1 MLKNLKVGRRLLTA
15 FLIVVLF
22 SGLAGGIGIALIRT
36 VNHEYKTTLE
46 DYGFAQGDIGALGQ
60 AFQAHRATV
69 LYIIYSDSQAET
81 DKQKEILNTQINT
94 INQAMEQVG
103 TRIKTASEKELY
115 KQLEDQLTT
124 YDGIRSQTI
133 QLASKSSLE
142 AMTFFRTNAAP
153 LAAEI
158 AGTINTI
165 MADKSGGGTIHSEAL
180 SRQTAIFTT
189 IMIAVILISIISSV
203 MIATSITK
211 GITRPIDQI
220 KEVADRMAQGDLKCL
235 LEYHSKDELGHLA
248 DTMRTMMERISY
260 YMDYIS
266 TTTSKLAHGDLDIPH
281 DQEEFKGEFHFV
293 QISIQDLVTSLND
306 IMTKITTASDQVAM
320 GAEQVAGGSQALS
333 QGATEQAS
341 SIEELAATITDISNH
356 ISQNA
361 ENAAETNIQMS
372 STSAELELGKA
383 RMGELTAAMEEINH
397 ASTEIG
403 KVIKTIEDIAF
414 QTNILALN
422 AAVEAARAGEAGK
435 GFAVVADEV
444 RNLANKSQEASK
456 ETAVLIERALASI
469 ETGNTIARDTAQSMD
484 RIVQSSGT
492 VANLVYQISSA
503 SENQA
508 LAVAQVTQG
517 VDQISSVVQTTSATS
532 EESAA
537 ASQEMAGQAQMLKNL
552 IGHFKLKN

>member
-69 LYIIYSDSQAET
+69 LYIIYSDSQEET

-94 INQAMEQVG
+94 INQTMEQVG

-115 KQLEDQLTT
+115 KQLQDQLTT

-158 AGTINTI
+158 ADMINTI
-165 MADKSGGGTIHSEAL
+165 MADKSGGGNMHSEAL
-180 SRQTAIFTT
+180 SRQTAIFTA
-189 IMIAVILISIISSV
+189 IMSAVILISIISSV

-220 KEVADRMAQGDLKCL
+220 KEVADRMAQGDLKCR

-266 TTTSKLAHGDLDIPH
+266 ATTGKLAHGDLDIPH
-281 DQEEFKGEFHFV
+281 DQEEFKGEFRFV
-293 QISIQDLVTSLND
+293 QISIQDLITSLND
-306 IMTKITTASDQVAM
+306 IMTKITMASDQVAM

-361 ENAAETNIQMS
+361 ENAAETNTQMS
-372 STSAELELGKA
+372 STSSELELGKA

-456 ETAVLIERALASI
+456 ETAALIERALASI

-508 LAVAQVTQG
+508 LAVSQVTLG